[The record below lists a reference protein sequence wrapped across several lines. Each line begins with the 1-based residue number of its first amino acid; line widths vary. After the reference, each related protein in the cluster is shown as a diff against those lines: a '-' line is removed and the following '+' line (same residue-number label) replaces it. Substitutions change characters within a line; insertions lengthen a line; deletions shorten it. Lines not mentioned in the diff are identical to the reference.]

1 VQRGVDLVGRWVE
14 QRPGL
19 CREEAE
25 AMAIK
30 RRSSKVK
37 SGIVPGPL
45 TGQKTPRQIAKQCGI
60 HPHSLELWKKE
71 SPGRVA

>member
-1 VQRGVDLVGRWVE
+1 
-14 QRPGL
+14 
-19 CREEAE
+19 
-25 AMAIK
+25 MAIK